1 VNPSVLIGIAAGAAA
16 VVLFASAVS
25 FVPLDALQAVPKN
38 TTDASNVPATIF
50 L

>member
-1 VNPSVLIGIAAGAAA
+1 VLIGIVTTAGAA
-16 VVLFASAVS
+16 LFVSAVS

-38 TTDASNVPATIF
+38 TTDASKVPATIF

>member
-1 VNPSVLIGIAAGAAA
+1 MKPSVGIGIVTTADAA
-16 VVLFASAVS
+16 AVS

-38 TTDASNVPATIF
+38 TTDASKVPATIF